1 MGFLGRGWKSFF
13 GEVWKVV
20 IDFYLFWKVE
30 LVGDVYFV
38 VLGILEFDFY
48 YVERVVNIVLGMMF
62 VGSEVELFLIG
73 ESI

>member
-1 MGFLGRGWKSFF
+1 M
-13 GEVWKVV
+13 
-20 IDFYLFWKVE
+20 
-30 LVGDVYFV
+30 VGDVYFV
-38 VLGILEFDFY
+38 VFGILEFDFY